1 MKVSVIISAL
11 AAGTAILAAPVDPPV
26 EKPSSEEVQVGQ
38 PVEIKPTSF
47 QFADSPDDMTKRS
60 APPGN
65 YYQQPYNPVSY
76 KPPTD
81 TSSFLPESQYRDAM
95 LKVHNN
101 CREAHGVPALKW
113 SQDLVNYAQSNTP
126 TCAFA
131 HSRSLGRDSIG
142 ENILYGPGSPE
153 SMVQSMWYENELK
166 LYNFGRQGFA
176 MSTGHMTQMVWKAT
190 TEVGCAVK
198 KCPQGT
204 YVKCNYRR
212 PGNVMGQFEG
222 NVPPPRGAVKNVPSQ
237 NYNNYNAPAP
247 KNSPPKPK
255 NTPAPKPK
263 SNPAPK
269 NNYNAPAPKNNY
281 NAPAP
286 KNNYNAPA
294 PKNNYNAP
302 APKNNYNAPAPK
314 NNNSPSQ
321 NNNGYYQTNNNGYYQ
336 TNNNNNGYYSHNNGN
351 ANGASKP
358 KPNNGGNTQNRKP
371 TYTYTYTYRP
381 SSNSNNQKPK
391 SVNGQNRDS
400 GNGGNR
406 VQNKP
411 APQYYGSYYGKR
423 SSAESKQEEA

>member
-11 AAGTAILAAPVDPPV
+11 AAGTAILAAPVEPQV
-26 EKPSSEEVQVGQ
+26 EKPSSEEIQVGQ

-47 QFADSPDDMTKRS
+47 QFADSPDDITKRS

-76 KPPTD
+76 RPPAD

-95 LKVHNN
+95 LRVHNN

-153 SMVQSMWYENELK
+153 SMVQTMWYENELR
-166 LYNFGRQGFA
+166 LYNFARQGFA

-222 NVPPPRGAVKNVPSQ
+222 NVPPPRSAVKNVPSQ
-237 NYNNYNAPAP
+237 NYNNYKAPA
-247 KNSPPKPK
+247 PK

-263 SNPAPK
+263 NTPAPRPKSTPAPK
-269 NNYNAPAPKNNY
+269 NNYNYNAPAPKNNY
-281 NAPAP
+281 NSPAP
-286 KNNYNAPA
+286 KNNGY
-294 PKNNYNAP
+294 Y
-302 APKNNYNAPAPK
+302 
-314 NNNSPSQ
+314 Q
-321 NNNGYYQTNNNGYYQ
+321 TNNNGYYQANKNNNGYYQ
-336 TNNNNNGYYSHNNGN
+336 TNNNNNGYYAPHNNGN
-351 ANGASKP
+351 AR
-358 KPNNGGNTQNRKP
+358 PNNSNNQNRRP

-391 SVNGQNRDS
+391 PNTVNGQNRNT

-406 VQNKP
+406 AQNKP
-411 APQYYGSYYGKR
+411 APQSYGSYYGKR
-423 SSAESKQEEA
+423 SSADSKQEEA